1 VNLMKNSEED
11 LEQAVA
17 AIHAFIVRQ
26 RGPLPGPLTPD
37 TELLRRGLLESLQ
50 IVQLT
55 RELANTFGVKLPP
68 GALLLQDFETPR
80 SIWKCFE
87 RLK

>member
-1 VNLMKNSEED
+1 MKNTDGD
-11 LEQAVA
+11 LEATVT
-17 AIHAFIVRQ
+17 AIHTFIVREH
-26 RGPLPGPLTPD
+26 GPLPAPLTAD

-50 IVQLT
+50 LVQLT
-55 RELANTFGVKLPP
+55 RELSSTFGVHLPS
-68 GALLLQDFETPR
+68 GALVLQDFETPR